1 MSWSFSHR
9 LAEMAKRVEASV
21 VGLKFGGKKN
31 TDPDA
36 VAGHIDCTTASIS
49 IVQSVG

>member
-21 VGLKFGGKKN
+21 VRLKFGGKN
-31 TDPDA
+31 IDPDA
-36 VAGHIDCTTASIS
+36 VAGHIDCTTASTN
-49 IVQSVG
+49 IVHSVG